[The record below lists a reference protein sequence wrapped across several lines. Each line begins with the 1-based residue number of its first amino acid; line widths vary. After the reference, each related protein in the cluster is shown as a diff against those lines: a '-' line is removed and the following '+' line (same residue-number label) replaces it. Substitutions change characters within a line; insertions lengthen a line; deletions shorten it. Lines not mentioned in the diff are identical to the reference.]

1 MSKSGSAFE
10 LPNVTFEDTAG
21 DTAKAAKSNLSN
33 FAIDSMKSGHT
44 GANSIEGAAKAATS
58 GVNGQLENGS
68 SVSEQMEQAAKAAGK
83 AGNDYQNSKLD
94 HGAAQIGEG
103 IADKL
108 SGEFSK
114 KMERSLKPFVT
125 DQDRKNAKEMM
136 AKELSPLLPEADKK
150 ALTDLQGAL
159 IDGDVNKLTESLK
172 ALSGDP
178 EKLSK
183 YIDQLNKQFNKHET
197 RGGLELSMDSK
208 GNVLVYENHGNTA
221 VSIDP
226 KSGETTLRGIDRQPD
241 GSVVLK
247 EGEIINRKAEDV
259 MKRIGDSA
267 TRSISVGLDRIP
279 FHPVPRGLDKI
290 TEMPHILRPNTAQEQ
305 FKAKEN

>member
-1 MSKSGSAFE
+1 MSKSGSTFE
-10 LPNVTFEDTAG
+10 LPNVTIDDTAG
-21 DTAKAAKSNLSN
+21 DTAKAAKSNLST
-33 FAIDSMKSGHT
+33 FAVESMKNDRVGGQNAMENARQGNTGVNSQLEQGSKAADK
-44 GANSIEGAAKAATS
+44 GANGYHIQE
-58 GVNGQLENGS
+58 LE
-68 SVSEQMEQAAKAAGK
+68 K
-83 AGNDYQNSKLD
+83 
-94 HGAAQIGEG
+94 GAAQIGEG
-103 IADKL
+103 VSPKGN
-108 SGEFSK
+108 GEFAKESH
-114 KMERSLKPFVT
+114 RSLKPFVT

-150 ALTDLQGAL
+150 ALTELQGAL
-159 IDGDVNKLTESLK
+159 IDGDTVKLKESLK

-226 KSGETTLRGIDRQPD
+226 KSGDTTVRGIDRQKD

-259 MKRIGDSA
+259 IKRIGDSA

-290 TEMPHILRPNTAQEQ
+290 TEMPHILRPNAAQEQ
-305 FKAKEN
+305 LKAREN